1 MWWSESRVG
10 NGCYYSAR
18 RGLTSPATVEIVHQP
33 LEKAEK
39 KKVYIYIH
47 IYIYMYIYISFKQ
60 AIPLLDT

>member
-39 KKVYIYIH
+39 KKS
-47 IYIYMYIYISFKQ
+47 IYIYT
-60 AIPLLDT
+60 L